1 MRRTWPIIKSNSR
14 ICETDKGYNGECLYD
29 NDRGGTPFPIP
40 IGRYDIC
47 PQAIPATGGVQGKGL
62 GQKHYSGSRF
72 AIQPAIDFAIDLIHL
87 TMKLFIVLYFL
98 CLAIAMAMMFYDRWD
113 RAACAFLL
121 AIIFD
126 RWADRVE
133 EGRP

>member
-29 NDRGGTPFPIP
+29 NDRGGTPFRIP

-47 PQAIPATGGVQGKGL
+47 PQAIPATGGIQGKGV
-62 GQKHYSGSRF
+62 GQKQYSGNRR
-72 AIQPAIDFAIDLIHL
+72 QLGIDFAIDLIHL
-87 TMKLFIVLYFL
+87 TMKFFILLYFV
-98 CLAIAMAMMFYDRWD
+98 CLLVGFGFVFRDQWD
-113 RAACAFLL
+113 HAACAWLL

-126 RWADRVE
+126 KWADDLQA
-133 EGRP
+133 